1 MQIFI
6 TLIYLTFFLIYIVN
20 SIPIAINSNIYNK
33 INLNKD
39 ITEIFLKAENYHY
52 ITVEIFF
59 SHASRYYISFN
70 EYAEQNNSAYKNN
83 QTDLIIKSELKLGKN
98 KVLLKNINNQNGI
111 ILSIFLKENQG
122 QNDFVYI
129 KYTLSNNIEENKFT
143 NKNNEIYQINSE
155 KLKNDEKKEG
165 EKSEE
170 EEVKENLEK
179 NKMILFIFL
188 GSFLIIILITFII
201 ISIHIK
207 KHEVDN
213 DDIIEEDQDYSNIG
227 GITNATEK
235 DDTQENI
242 KNEGDKIN

>member
-1 MQIFI
+1 MEIFI

-20 SIPIAINSNIYNK
+20 SIPTAINSNIYNK

-52 ITVEIFF
+52 TTVELIF
-59 SHASRYYISFN
+59 SHPSRYYITFN
-70 EYAEQNNSAYKNN
+70 EYVEQKSSAYKNN
-83 QTDLIIKSELKLGKN
+83 QTGLIIKNELIFGKN
-98 KVLLKNINNQNGI
+98 KVFLKKDNNQNGI
-111 ILSIFLKENQG
+111 ILSIFLKENKG

-129 KYTLSNNIEENKFT
+129 KYTLSNNFEENKYII
-143 NKNNEIYQINSE
+143 KNDEIYQINSE
-155 KLKNDEKKEG
+155 KLKNDDKKEG

-207 KHEVDN
+207 KHDVDN

-242 KNEGDKIN
+242 KTEGDKIN

>member
-1 MQIFI
+1 MKIFI

-83 QTDLIIKSELKLGKN
+83 QTDLIIKSELKLCKN

-122 QNDFVYI
+122 QNDFIYLFR
-129 KYTLSNNIEENKFT
+129 KFFNNYFNYFYY
-143 NKNNEIYQINSE
+143 NFNS
-155 KLKNDEKKEG
+155 
-165 EKSEE
+165 
-170 EEVKENLEK
+170 
-179 NKMILFIFL
+179 
-188 GSFLIIILITFII
+188 
-201 ISIHIK
+201 
-207 KHEVDN
+207 
-213 DDIIEEDQDYSNIG
+213 Y
-227 GITNATEK
+227 
-235 DDTQENI
+235 
-242 KNEGDKIN
+242 